1 MRKNLSLILSIL
13 LVLTLCLGGCNPSD
27 PDESSAREESSVLEE
42 ASQVEESSVPEE
54 FSQPEESSVPEEPS
68 QPEESSVPEEPSQPE
83 ESSVPEEPSQP
94 EESSVP
100 EESLETLES
109 VYLEI
114 INDLIH
120 EYGEGTIASQSD
132 PYPQEAL
139 VGLVVAKLIDFDQ
152 DGQPE
157 LFCSYRSMD
166 DALAPIA
173 HQTVYGVKN
182 GSVQILF
189 HEDAG
194 SKGGANPGSTIQIH
208 NDGTPYIFRYDGSV
222 VDYLALQDDEFIL
235 AHQIN
240 YDTSSW
246 DDTQMTSQELS
257 EYLNEF
263 WMNASTPVS
272 VWYLNPDATDFSQI
286 LLDTQ
291 ATIQSLQEMENA

>member
-1 MRKNLSLILSIL
+1 
-13 LVLTLCLGGCNPSD
+13 
-27 PDESSAREESSVLEE
+27 
-42 ASQVEESSVPEE
+42 
-54 FSQPEESSVPEEPS
+54 
-68 QPEESSVPEEPSQPE
+68 
-83 ESSVPEEPSQP
+83 
-94 EESSVP
+94 
-100 EESLETLES
+100 
-109 VYLEI
+109 
-114 INDLIH
+114 
-120 EYGEGTIASQSD
+120 
-132 PYPQEAL
+132 
-139 VGLVVAKLIDFDQ
+139 
-152 DGQPE
+152 
-157 LFCSYRSMD
+157 MD
-166 DALAPIA
+166 DAFAPIA

-222 VDYLALQDDEFIL
+222 VDYLTLQDDEFIL

-240 YDTSSW
+240 YDSSSW

-263 WMNASTPVS
+263 WMDASTPVS

-291 ATIQSLQEMENA
+291 AIIQSLQEMANA